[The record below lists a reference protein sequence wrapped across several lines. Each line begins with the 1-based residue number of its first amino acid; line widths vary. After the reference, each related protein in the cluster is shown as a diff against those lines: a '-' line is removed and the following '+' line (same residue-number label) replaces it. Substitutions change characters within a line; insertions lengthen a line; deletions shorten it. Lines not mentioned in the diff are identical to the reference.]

1 MVLMLLE
8 SLDSLFLVAEL
19 SGATTSMR
27 NVCRALGDALTDD
40 AAWRAFELRRWPLL
54 AAVTGGNA
62 AGTPTLSLCRG
73 AMIRLPFLGSVRNPQ
88 LRVEPALSGQP
99 A

>member
-1 MVLMLLE
+1 MLLTL
-8 SLDSLFLVAEL
+8 LDNSDLLFHVVAIAD
-19 SGATTSMR
+19 ATTSMR

-88 LRVEPALSGQP
+88 RRVEPALP
-99 A
+99 NHAA